1 MSSFFSFLKVY
12 IYSVKKKSFNYHQFT
27 TAINCNF
34 ANIFRIW
41 WFLFHKRCQTK
52 DARIFFDFD
61 FKPANL
67 EHDAR
72 YQILNCKSSLKNF
85 SKFCKCLKKME
96 RLKEIF
102 FFLGMSRL
110 LTDLCPETHFS
121 STREAPTV
129 GTEPAVGTKAR
140 KR

>member
-96 RLKEIF
+96 RLKENNF
-102 FFLGMSRL
+102 FGNEPTFNRFMSRNPFFLHKGS
-110 LTDLCPETHFS
+110 THS
-121 STREAPTV
+121 WNRACGRYKS
-129 GTEPAVGTKAR
+129 
-140 KR
+140 